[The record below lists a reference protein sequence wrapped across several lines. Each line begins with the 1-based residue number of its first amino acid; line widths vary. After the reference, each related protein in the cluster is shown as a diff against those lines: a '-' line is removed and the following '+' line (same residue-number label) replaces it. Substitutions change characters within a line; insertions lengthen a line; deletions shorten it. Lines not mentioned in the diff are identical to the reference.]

1 MIRIITEKLFYNNK
15 TCSILVDVM
24 MASEPPEKDII
35 SVLEEAIDLVDKI
48 ESHLGRLKPGD
59 KLKPGELFLLASTL
73 MRLREK
79 IVEAR
84 MRVFEH
90 CTCK

>member
-1 MIRIITEKLFYNNK
+1 MSSN
-15 TCSILVDVM
+15 
-24 MASEPPEKDII
+24 PPEKDVI

-48 ESHLGRLKPGD
+48 EGHLGRLKPGD
-59 KLKPGELFLLASTL
+59 KLKPGELFLIANTL

-84 MRVFEH
+84 MKVYEH